1 MRWFAIMV
9 LGGLVAWPEGLALAQ
24 EERADL
30 EALREVLTLPPEDVV
45 RAGRGSLP
53 FTEEQIS
60 FLAGWMQDAQEATER
75 AGNPPAEGRIRRL
88 DVDSAS
94 ASIPEIAVRWGYA
107 TALSFVD
114 LTGAPWPIDE
124 VVVDSAFLP
133 EGSGEEGAASEGGA
147 AHVLYL
153 VPRRRFLHGNA
164 AVQLEGHVQPVVLR
178 LHDDGEMAD
187 FRVEVRLAHAGPN
200 ADAGA
205 LVVRRGF
212 HAGDAVLLDLLGG
225 VIPRDAERLVVD
237 GGTYDTRAWRHEG
250 DVLLVTGALVLSPGP
265 WAAERGSGER
275 WAYRLPDSP
284 VVLVAREG
292 REVRLS
298 LRVEESAALLGDVL
312 DDVEEKPS
320 RR

>member
-1 MRWFAIMV
+1 MRRAAWIV
-9 LGGLVAWPEGLALAQ
+9 LAALLAWPWAPVAAQ
-24 EERADL
+24 DSAEL
-30 EALREVLTLPPEDVV
+30 EALRDLIALPPEDVV

-53 FTEEQIS
+53 FTEEQIR
-60 FLAGWMQDAQEATER
+60 FLAGWMRDAQEATER

-88 DVDSAS
+88 DVDSA
-94 ASIPEIAVRWGYA
+94 APEIPEIAVRWGYA
-107 TALSFVD
+107 SAIAFVD
-114 LTGAPWPIDE
+114 LTGAPWPIAE

-133 EGSGEEGAASEGGA
+133 EGAGGDGGGEAARAGVS
-147 AHVLYL
+147 HVLYL

-178 LHDDGEMAD
+178 LRDDGEEVD

-200 ADAGA
+200 ADASA

-225 VIPRDAERLVVD
+225 VVPRDAERLAVD
-237 GGTYDTRAWRHEG
+237 GGGYDTRAWRHEG
-250 DVLLVTGALVLSPGP
+250 DVLMVTRALVLSPGP

-284 VVLVAREG
+284 VVLVARDG
-292 REVRLS
+292 REERLS
-298 LRVEESAALLGDVL
+298 LSVEESAVLLGGVL
-312 DDVEEKPS
+312 DEEE
-320 RR
+320 

>member
-1 MRWFAIMV
+1 MRWLLGLV
-9 LGGLVAWPEGLALAQ
+9 LGGLVMGWGGAALAQ
-24 EERADL
+24 DETADL
-30 EALREVLTLPPEDVV
+30 EELRDVITIPPEDVV

-53 FTEEQIS
+53 FTEAQIE
-60 FLAGWMQDAQEATER
+60 FLAGWMRDAQEATER

-88 DVDSAS
+88 DVDSGQA
-94 ASIPEIAVRWGYA
+94 AIPLIAVRWGYA

-114 LTGAPWPIDE
+114 LTGAPWPIAE

-133 EGSGEEGAASEGGA
+133 EGDGGGDGVEGSGGV

-164 AVQLEGHVQPVVLR
+164 VVQLQGHVQPVVLR
-178 LHDDGEMAD
+178 LLDDGELAD

-200 ADAGA
+200 ADASA

-237 GGTYDTRAWRHEG
+237 GGSYKTRAWRHEG
-250 DVLLVTGALVLSPGP
+250 DVLMVSPSLVLSPGA
-265 WAAERGSGER
+265 WAAEKGSGER

-284 VVLVAREG
+284 VVLVARDG
-292 REVRLS
+292 RQVRLS
-298 LRVEESAALLGDVL
+298 LRAEESAVLLEDVL
-312 DDVEEKPS
+312 DEETS
-320 RR
+320 VGR

>member
-1 MRWFAIMV
+1 MRRLAIMV
-9 LGGLVAWPEGLALAQ
+9 LGALLGWPEGLALAQ
-24 EERADL
+24 DERADL
-30 EALREVLTLPPEDVV
+30 EELRDLLTLPPEEVV
-45 RAGRGSLP
+45 RSGRGSLP
-53 FTEEQIS
+53 FTEEQIR
-60 FLAGWMQDAQEATER
+60 FLGSWMRDAQEATER

-88 DVDSAS
+88 DVDSGEA
-94 ASIPEIAVRWGYA
+94 AIPVISVRWGYA

-133 EGSGEEGAASEGGA
+133 EAGADEAAASGGGVS
-147 AHVLYL
+147 HVLYL

-164 AVQLEGHVQPVVLR
+164 VVQLRGHTQPVVVR
-178 LHDDGEMAD
+178 LLDDGELVD
-187 FRVEVRLAHAGPN
+187 FRVEVRLAHAGPQ
-200 ADAGA
+200 ADASA

-237 GGTYDTRAWRHEG
+237 GGTYETRAWRHEG
-250 DVLLVTGALVLSPGP
+250 DVLMVTPSLVLSPGP

-284 VVLVAREG
+284 VVLVARDG
-292 REVRLS
+292 RQVRLS
-298 LRVEESAALLGDVL
+298 LRTEESAVLLGDVL
-312 DDVEEKPS
+312 DEETPAG
-320 RR
+320 R

>member
-1 MRWFAIMV
+1 MRWLVGIVVAGQVIWPGAVAFAQDGD
-9 LGGLVAWPEGLALAQ
+9 LE
-24 EERADL
+24 L
-30 EALREVLTLPPEDVV
+30 EALREVLSLPPEEVV

-53 FTEEQIS
+53 FTEKQIE
-60 FLAGWMQDAQEATER
+60 FLAGWMRDAQEATER
-75 AGNPPAEGRIRRL
+75 AGNPPAEGRVRRL
-88 DVDSAS
+88 DVDSGAS
-94 ASIPEIAVRWGYA
+94 EIPEIAVRWGYA

-114 LTGAPWPIDE
+114 LTGAPWPIEE

-133 EGSGEEGAASEGGA
+133 EGGGEASAGAAS
-147 AHVLYL
+147 HVLYL

-164 AVQLEGHVQPVVLR
+164 AVQLVGHVQPLVLR
-178 LHDDGEMAD
+178 LQDDGERVD
-187 FRVEVRLAHAGPN
+187 FRVEVRLAHAGPH
-200 ADAGA
+200 ADASA

-237 GGTYDTRAWRHEG
+237 GGSYDTRAWRHEG
-250 DVLLVTGALVLSPGP
+250 DVLMVTGSLVLSPGP

-284 VVLVAREG
+284 VVLVARDG

-312 DDVEEKPS
+312 DEEGN
-320 RR
+320 